1 MSLQKVKP
9 VYMMLGL
16 TTCTFVLHKIYKKFK
31 TSTTRTQQVSPLEI
45 EDEHAISLVSAPF
58 RQASILAKSLSLDQN
73 DQLMLY
79 GLYKQANE
87 GNASNTTE
95 PRRLNVVAFTK
106 YSSWKKFHNMPRH
119 FAMMK
124 YIEVVEHFV
133 ELNQNESDGGARKV
147 CVGSGNDAVKDMM
160 NQDDIDYGEDS
171 SVDLS
176 EDSEDENEDRKHLQ
190 LGSEMNLAAKQS
202 TLSGGHVLQRE
213 GEMNFMQAA
222 SVGDATSLKEFIDSG
237 ADVNE
242 RDESGQ
248 SALHMAADN
257 GSIECVQKLLAAG
270 SDPNAADN
278 DGISV
283 LQAAVIGGSI
293 DVAKILLSSGADPDH
308 HDLDG
313 DTPRSCAEDDDN
325 EDMKVLLRT
334 SKSVDI
340 VNKSFDSFISQ
351 ASC

>member
-1 MSLQKVKP
+1 MPLQKVKP
-9 VYMMLGL
+9 VYMILGL
-16 TTCTFVLHKIYKKFK
+16 TTCTFLIHKIYKKIK
-31 TSTTRTQQVSPLEI
+31 TATRAQQVPPLDI
-45 EDEHAISLVSAPF
+45 EDENAISLVSAPF
-58 RQASILAKSLSLDQN
+58 QKASTLARSLILDQN

-95 PRRLNVVAFTK
+95 PRRLCVVAFAK
-106 YSSWKKFHNMPRH
+106 HSSWKKFHNLPRH

-124 YIEVVEHFV
+124 YIEVVEHFM

-160 NQDDIDYGEDS
+160 NQDDIDYGDDS

-176 EDSEDENEDRKHLQ
+176 EDSEDENEDSKQLQ
-190 LGSEMNLAAKQS
+190 LGSEISLAAKQS
-202 TLSGGHVLQRE
+202 TLSVGNLLQHE
-213 GEMNFMQAA
+213 GDMNFMQAA
-222 SVGDATSLKEFIDSG
+222 SVGDATSLKQFIDFG
-237 ADVNE
+237 VDVNE

-325 EDMKVLLRT
+325 EDMKVLLRRAN
-334 SKSVDI
+334 SVDI
-340 VNKSFDSFISQ
+340 VDISIDSFKSQ
-351 ASC
+351 VSC

>member
-1 MSLQKVKP
+1 
-9 VYMMLGL
+9 MLGL
-16 TTCTFVLHKIYKKFK
+16 TTCTFVLHKIYKKIK
-31 TSTTRTQQVSPLEI
+31 TATRTQQVSPLEI
-45 EDEHAISLVSAPF
+45 EDENAISLVSAPF
-58 RQASILAKSLSLDQN
+58 QQASMLARSLSLDQN

-124 YIEVVEHFV
+124 YIEVVEHFM

-176 EDSEDENEDRKHLQ
+176 EDSEDENEDSKQLQ
-190 LGSEMNLAAKQS
+190 LGSEMSLAAKQS
-202 TLSGGHVLQRE
+202 TLSGGNLLQRE
-213 GEMNFMQAA
+213 GDMNFMQAA
-222 SVGDATSLKEFIDSG
+222 SVGDATSLKQFIDYG
-237 ADVNE
+237 VDVNE

-325 EDMKVLLRT
+325 EDMKVLLRRAN
-334 SKSVDI
+334 SVDI
-340 VNKSFDSFISQ
+340 VDISFDSFKSQ
-351 ASC
+351 VSC